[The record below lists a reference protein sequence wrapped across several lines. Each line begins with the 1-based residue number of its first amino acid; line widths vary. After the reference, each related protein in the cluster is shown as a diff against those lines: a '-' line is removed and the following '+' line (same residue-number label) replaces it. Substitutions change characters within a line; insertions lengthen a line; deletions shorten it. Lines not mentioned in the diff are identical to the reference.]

1 MKASGVELLRHLAS
15 GIRPDG
21 TSSTAQSPQLDSATF
36 SELLA
41 RVRRGEVHSGTP
53 LAVDPRAEVSLSIP
67 QLERLG
73 IIADAAEAAGLT
85 SIVAAI
91 DGIAVRINVADRT
104 IIEGPLH
111 MEGALVR
118 DLDAFVLVPNE
129 DQLFNVETL
138 FAGGT
143 ARTTSTGRWI
153 EGLGHIEN
161 SSVSQLIERI
171 TNR

>member
-1 MKASGVELLRHLAS
+1 MKASGAELLRHLAS

-21 TSSTAQSPQLDSATF
+21 GSSGVQSPQLDSATF

-53 LAVDPRAEVSLSIP
+53 LAVDPRAEVSLSVS
-67 QLERLG
+67 QLERLS
-73 IIADAAEAAGLT
+73 IVADAAEAAGLA

-91 DGIAVRINVADRT
+91 DGIAVRINIADRT

-118 DLDAFVLVPNE
+118 DLDAFVYVPNE
-129 DQLFNVETL
+129 DQPFNAETL
-138 FAGGT
+138 FSGGT
-143 ARTTSTGRWI
+143 ARAASAGRWI
-153 EGLGHIEN
+153 EGLGRVEN
-161 SSVSQLIERI
+161 TSVSQLIERI
-171 TNR
+171 TNK